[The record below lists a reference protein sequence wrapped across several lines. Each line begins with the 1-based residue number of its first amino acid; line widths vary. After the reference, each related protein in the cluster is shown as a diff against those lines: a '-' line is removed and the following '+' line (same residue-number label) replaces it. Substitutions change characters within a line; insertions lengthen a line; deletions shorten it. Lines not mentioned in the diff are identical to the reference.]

1 MAVEVLRGV
10 GSTNESKHLDQ
21 VNPVSRAYTSW
32 VATSLLSH
40 KLADQVYRIVTG
52 MEQGDV
58 HELDKL
64 LEVSDVILDTLNL
77 GLLAAIFD
85 TIDCSKE

>member
-1 MAVEVLRGV
+1 M
-10 GSTNESKHLDQ
+10 
-21 VNPVSRAYTSW
+21 AYTSW

-64 LEVSDVILDTLNL
+64 VDENDHQSPVVQLNL
-77 GLLAAIFD
+77 GFAIFD
-85 TIDCSKE
+85 AV